1 MSEPQFEHWQPMQ
14 LTGQIP
20 VPAPSPEEVRK
31 TAREEGYSAGYAEGQ
46 SKGFEEA
53 KARTKVLNDQL
64 TELLS
69 SLEQP
74 FNRQEVEVSEYL
86 LSLVSAICLR
96 ILRRELRTDEDF
108 IRSSI
113 DRAVDIIASKDS
125 VVRVTVHPD
134 DKAVVEELWD
144 PELARL
150 ALYEDSTIIRGG
162 CSVERGDS
170 LVDSTIENQLR
181 KILEQL
187 CDSEASPSES
197 ETAPDR
203 LDIDE
208 VLETAERLDG
218 PHDGS

>member
-1 MSEPQFEHWQPMQ
+1 M
-14 LTGQIP
+14 
-20 VPAPSPEEVRK
+20 
-31 TAREEGYSAGYAEGQ
+31 
-46 SKGFEEA
+46 
-53 KARTKVLNDQL
+53 
-64 TELLS
+64 S

-96 ILRRELRTDEDF
+96 ILRRELKTDEDF

-187 CDSEASPSES
+187 CDSEASPSDS
-197 ETAPDR
+197 EAAPDR

-208 VLETAERLDG
+208 VLETVARLDG